1 MSQLRDAKK
10 RYDEIPI
17 PEELAVRVRETIREA
32 ESRRG
37 RKDGVISME
46 GRRKKQGFRY
56 VKRGMAAASAAVVLF
71 TTALNTNTAF
81 AEEVSTL
88 PVIGPIA
95 RVLTFRSYEKEE
107 DDIKIHVEI
116 PSLEMI
122 AGENTGFSD
131 QINEEI
137 HRLCE
142 EYAKEALE
150 RGREYRQAFLDT
162 GGTKEEWAAHKA
174 EIKVWYEIKRQT
186 DAYVSFVVKGTENW
200 SSAYS
205 EGRYYNLDLNS
216 EKAVALKDLL
226 GDDYIRVADESIR
239 KQMKE
244 KEASQEVVFFTPEEG
259 GFTGIT
265 DSTRFYINEAGNPVI
280 VFEKYEIAPGAY
292 GEIEFEIP

>member
-32 ESRRG
+32 ERRRG
-37 RKDGVISME
+37 RKDGVISVE
-46 GRRKKQGFRY
+46 GRRKKLGFRY
-56 VKRGMAAASAAVVLF
+56 VKRGMAAAAAAVVLF

-142 EYAKEALE
+142 EYAKEGLE

-244 KEASQEVVFFTPEEG
+244 KEASQEVMFFTPEEG

>member
-1 MSQLRDAKK
+1 MSRLQDAKK

-17 PEELAVRVRETIREA
+17 PEELAVRVQETIREV
-32 ESRRG
+32 ESRRELENH
-37 RKDGVISME
+37 VISMD
-46 GRRKKQGFRY
+46 GGKKKSGFHY
-56 VKRGMAAASAAVVLF
+56 VKRGVAAAAAVVVLF

-81 AEEVSTL
+81 AKEVGTL
-88 PVIGPIA
+88 PVIGPLA
-95 RVLTFRSYEKEE
+95 RVLTFRAYEKEE
-107 DDIKIHVEI
+107 DDMKIQVEI
-116 PSLEMI
+116 PSVEMI
-122 AGENTGFSD
+122 SGENTGFSD

-162 GGTKEEWAAHKA
+162 GGTKEEWAAHKV
-174 EIKVWYEIKRQT
+174 EIKVWYEIRRQT
-186 DAYVSFVVKGTENW
+186 DNYLSFVVKGTESW

-205 EGRYYNLDLNS
+205 EGKYYNIDVNQG
-216 EKAVALKDLL
+216 KAIALKDLL
-226 GDDYIRVADESIR
+226 GDDYIRIADESILT
-239 KQMKE
+239 QMKE
-244 KEASQEVVFFTPEEG
+244 LEAGQEVVFFTPEEG

-292 GEIEFEIP
+292 GEIEFEID